1 MTSLRNFYGGPGVL
15 LKHIAGIVEFCVL
28 SRAATTA
35 GKTQRNEDEWMNHL
49 IAGFIADKGSS

>member
-15 LKHIAGIVEFCVL
+15 LKHIAGIVEFWVL

-35 GKTQRNEDEWMNHL
+35 RNRNATRDERMNHL
-49 IAGFIADKGSS
+49 FAGFIADKGSS